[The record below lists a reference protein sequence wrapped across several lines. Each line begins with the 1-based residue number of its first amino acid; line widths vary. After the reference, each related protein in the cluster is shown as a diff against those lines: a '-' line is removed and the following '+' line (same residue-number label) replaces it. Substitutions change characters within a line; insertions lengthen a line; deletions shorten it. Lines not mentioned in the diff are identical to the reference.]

1 MVKGMKK
8 GEKGFSL
15 VEVVI
20 AIGVLAIVAA
30 TIVTYFAWS
39 FRVFGY
45 VDVKATAESLAR
57 SQMEYIK
64 AQPYSENGTYT
75 RIDLGSFPGY
85 DIPWPPSVDNVTS
98 GLQKITVTVIRTY
111 FEEPGE
117 QRTENVT
124 LEGYKLN
131 R

>member
-1 MVKGMKK
+1 MK

-39 FRVFGY
+39 FGVFGY
-45 VDVKATAESLAR
+45 ADQKATAESLAR

-64 AQPYSENGTYT
+64 SQSFQPYNVAGPDKPYSLISSTQTPPYTVTYQTENIT
-75 RIDLGSFPGY
+75 
-85 DIPWPPSVDNVTS
+85 DNVTS
-98 GLQKITVTVIRTY
+98 GLQRITVTVFFKTDNITS
-111 FEEPGE
+111 
-117 QRTENVT
+117 